1 MTFDVSLSPVTYY
14 VSLFI
19 LSQGAAMNDRREI
32 FGWTMYDWANSA
44 FSTTV
49 VSVFFGPYLS
59 ALAKAA
65 ADANGLIYLLGIPI
79 RFDSLF
85 PYCVSISVGL
95 QVIFLPLL
103 GAMADFSHMRK
114 QMLVLFS
121 TLGAV
126 SSLLLFFATAET
138 LWLSALL
145 FIVANLSFGAG
156 IVFYNAYLPSIASE
170 DQRDRVSSRGFA
182 MGYAGGGILLL
193 LNLILF
199 QFSAPLGISEG
210 MAVRISLASAG
221 VWWLLFSQITFRT
234 LRPRHAVR
242 QIPPGETL
250 FSIGFKQLGNTFR
263 QIRQFPETV
272 RFLIGYLI
280 YNDGIQTVIVVAT
293 LFGSQELEMDS
304 TSLILVILMVQV
316 VAFVGA
322 FFFGWLAGQVGAK
335 RAIVLSLFVWSG
347 VVIYAAAALQSVGEF
362 WVLSAVVALV
372 LGGSQALS
380 RSLFADMIPHG
391 REAEFFSFYEIS
403 DRFTSIFGP
412 LIFGLANQITGS
424 LRAGIFSLVILFVVG
439 LGILIMVNV
448 PRAIR
453 EAEAAQLEEVGATAG
468 A

>member
-1 MTFDVSLSPVTYY
+1 
-14 VSLFI
+14 
-19 LSQGAAMNDRREI
+19 MNDRREI

-59 ALAKAA
+59 AIAKSA

-79 RFDSLF
+79 AFDSLF
-85 PYCVSISVGL
+85 TYCVSISVAL
-95 QVIFLPLL
+95 QVVLLPIL
-103 GAMADFSHMRK
+103 GAVADYSHLRK
-114 QMLVLFS
+114 RMLVFFS
-121 TLGAV
+121 TLGALA
-126 SSLLLFFATAET
+126 SILLFFTTAQT
-138 LWLSALL
+138 YLLGALL
-145 FIVANLSFGAG
+145 FIIANLSFGAG

-170 DQRDRVSSRGFA
+170 DQRNSVSSRGFA

-199 QFSAPLGISEG
+199 QLSDKIGIDQG

-234 LRPRHAVR
+234 LRPRHATR
-242 QIPPGETL
+242 QIPRGETL
-250 FSIGFKQLGNTFR
+250 ATIGFKQLGNTFS
-263 QIRQFPETV
+263 QIRKFPETV

-293 LFGSQELEMDS
+293 LFGSQVLEMKSSD
-304 TSLILVILMVQV
+304 LILVILMVQV
-316 VAFVGA
+316 VAFIGA
-322 FFFGWLAGQVGAK
+322 FVFEFIAKRIGAK
-335 RAIVLSLFVWSG
+335 RAIVISLVIWSA
-347 VVIYAAAALQSVGEF
+347 VVIYASLALQTVAEF

-380 RSLFADMIPHG
+380 RSLFSDMIPKG

-424 LRAGIFSLVILFVVG
+424 LRSGIFSLIILFVIG
-439 LGILIMVNV
+439 LVILVTVNV
-448 PRAIR
+448 PRAIQ
-453 EAEAAQLEEVGATAG
+453 EAEAAHLEEVGASA
-468 A
+468 

>member
-1 MTFDVSLSPVTYY
+1 
-14 VSLFI
+14 
-19 LSQGAAMNDRREI
+19 MNDRREI

>member
-1 MTFDVSLSPVTYY
+1 
-14 VSLFI
+14 
-19 LSQGAAMNDRREI
+19 MNDRREI

-59 ALAKAA
+59 ALAETA
-65 ADANGLIYLLGIPI
+65 ADASGMIYFLGIPI

-95 QVIFLPLL
+95 QVILLPIL
-103 GAMADFSHMRK
+103 GAMADYSHLRK
-114 QMLVLFS
+114 RMLIFFA
-121 TLGAV
+121 TLGSVA
-126 SSLLLFFATAET
+126 SILLFFTTADT
-138 LWLSALL
+138 LWLGAFL
-145 FIVANLSFGAG
+145 FILANLSFGAS

-170 DQRDRVSSRGFA
+170 DRRDSVSSRGFA

-199 QFSAPLGISEG
+199 QFSDKLGISEG

-234 LRPRHAVR
+234 LRSRHAVR
-242 QIPPGETL
+242 QIPQGETL
-250 FSIGFKQLGNTFR
+250 LSVGFKQLGNTFR
-263 QIRQFPETV
+263 QIRNFPETV

-293 LFGSQELEMDS
+293 LFGSQELKMDS

-316 VAFVGA
+316 VAFCGA
-322 FFFGWLAGQVGAK
+322 FFFGWLAGRVGTK
-335 RAIVLSLFVWSG
+335 RAIVISLVIWSA
-347 VVIYAAAALQSVGEF
+347 VVIYAAVALKSVAEF

-380 RSLFADMIPHG
+380 RSLFADMVPHG

-412 LIFGLANQITGS
+412 LIFGLANQLTGS
-424 LRAGIFSLVILFVVG
+424 LRVGIFSLVILFVVG
-439 LGILIMVNV
+439 LAILISVNV

-453 EAEAAQLEEVGATAG
+453 EAESAHLEEVGASATA
-468 A
+468 